1 MISKTREA
9 EVWRRVMECS
19 AEAPVPSKPHAKC
32 KPEHHHESGKDS
44 CLTPAQVM
52 ELLEQEL
59 MDACTYQTLAMRVK
73 KDLRKILL
81 QLVQEERR
89 HYRKLEAV
97 YYLMTGTR
105 PCPDRP
111 KAPCVACTNEA
122 LRARYHEEVEGAARL
137 HKLAEC
143 AGSFAPVFHCLG
155 CEEER
160 HAQMILCLL
169 QRCL

>member
-1 MISKTREA
+1 MISKTREE
-9 EVWRRVMECS
+9 EVWRRVMACS
-19 AEAPVPSKPHAKC
+19 EEAPTPC
-32 KPEHHHESGKDS
+32 KPQPREEKSRKN
-44 CLTPAQVM
+44 CLTPAQIM

-59 MDACTYQTLAMRVK
+59 QDACTYQVLAGRVK
-73 KDLRKILL
+73 KEMRRVLL
-81 QLVQEERR
+81 QLAQEERR

-122 LRARYHEEVEGAARL
+122 LRDSYHEEVAGARRYHA
-137 HKLAEC
+137 LAEE
-143 AGSFAPVFHCLG
+143 AGSFAAVFHCLG
-155 CEEER
+155 HEEE
-160 HAQMILCLL
+160 HHSQMILCLL

>member
-19 AEAPVPSKPHAKC
+19 AEAPAPCKSCEEAYSEKPVQNC
-32 KPEHHHESGKDS
+32 M
-44 CLTPAQVM
+44 TPAQVM

-59 MDACTYQTLAMRVK
+59 KDACTYQVLAGRVK
-73 KDLRKILL
+73 KDVRRVLL
-81 QLVQEERR
+81 QLAQEERR

-111 KAPCVACTNEA
+111 KAPCVACTNEE
-122 LRARYHEEVEGAARL
+122 LRTRYHEEVEGAKRY
-137 HKLAEC
+137 HRLAEE
-143 AGSFAPVFHCLG
+143 AGSFTPVFHCLG

-160 HAQMILCLL
+160 HAGMILCLL